1 MLAVDFISK
10 ITKKMQTV
18 SKSEIFGILEPF
30 SSKLSNLTENLLKF
44 FCSTERIKANEIVL
58 LRAEEEEILGL
69 VQKVSEND
77 YVLIKCALNK
87 KKEELLNT
95 RKTWRLNRICS
106 KDKYDGLV
114 EGLTA
119 FVGRNKVSPG
129 LLDLVLNE
137 SDDYTKNNIIAE
149 ENAFDYGLVAWK
161 PFNNDLNMQ
170 QIQAVL
176 NGINRRMS
184 YIEGTKGSGKTKI
197 ATEIIL
203 QW

>member
-1 MLAVDFISK
+1 MH
-10 ITKKMQTV
+10 TV
-18 SKSEIFGILEPF
+18 YKTEIFGILEPF
-30 SSKLSNLTENLLKF
+30 SSKLSNLTDNLLKF
-44 FCSTERIKANEIVL
+44 FCSTEKIKTNEIVL

-77 YVLIKCALNK
+77 YVLINCALNK
-87 KKEELLNT
+87 KKQELLNT

-106 KDKYDGLV
+106 KDKHDGLV
-114 EGLTA
+114 EGLTV
-119 FVGRNKVSPG
+119 FLGKNKVSPG
-129 LLDLVLNE
+129 LMDLVLNE
-137 SDDYTKNNIIAE
+137 SNDYTKNNMIAE
-149 ENAFDYGLVAWK
+149 ESAFDYGLVAWK

-176 NGINRRMS
+176 NGINRRIS
-184 YIEGTKGSGKTKI
+184 YIEGTKGTGKTKV